1 MKKSVLAIAL
11 LVTAPVFANEEVERT
26 IDYRQSVYSVVGKQM
41 GTLAGMARGRIDYNQ
56 PAAQLAADTIA
67 QLALLAPHTF
77 SDESVGVEGTDALA
91 SYQTDRADFD
101 VLMEDF
107 QAASATLALALDDA
121 AELPRSEF
129 GAMAQTCK
137 GCHDQFKAE

>member
-1 MKKSVLAIAL
+1 MKKSVLAMAL
-11 LVTAPVFANEEVERT
+11 LVTAPAFANEEVERT

-41 GTLAGMARGRIDYNQ
+41 GTLAGMARGRIEYSQ

-67 QLALLAPHTF
+67 QLALVAPHTF

-91 SYQTDRADFD
+91 AYQTDRADFD
-101 VLMEDF
+101 AIMEDF

-121 AELPRSEF
+121 AELPRREF

>member
-11 LVTAPVFANEEVERT
+11 LVAAPVFANEEVERT

-41 GTLAGMARGRIDYNQ
+41 GTLAGMARGRIEYSQ

-67 QLALLAPHTF
+67 QLALVAPHTF

-91 SYQTDRADFD
+91 AYQTDRADFD
-101 VLMEDF
+101 AIMEDF

-121 AELPRSEF
+121 AELPRGEF